1 MTTYIPCTLN
11 IFNRIMNNNNSK
23 QLYNDYNVPDAV
35 LSALRILTLYSNPTK
50 QVILLSSFSE
60 RGKET

>member
-1 MTTYIPCTLN
+1 
-11 IFNRIMNNNNSK
+11 MNNNNSK